1 MFTRDDHSEMS
12 GSRSTISKIRDD
24 RTDIS
29 EAIEGEDQTVEEEE
43 EKEIELPKV
52 LQDSNFTP
60 KVVEEETPLV
70 IDFN

>member
-1 MFTRDDHSEMS
+1 MS

-52 LQDSNFTP
+52 L
-60 KVVEEETPLV
+60 
-70 IDFN
+70 